1 MTESGTS
8 PCFEAVSFL
17 LAAPAGVAAAGSLG
31 FEVGGAA
38 FTACG
43 TLPQL
48 DASNEASMAI
58 KRSAATELS
67 FMGNFV
73 SQNPKRSGHE
83 ICHCEMTGFQ
93 GVKSSAAGSRNVD
106 FSGVTQGHCSLS
118 DEPVHLS
125 VVGRL
130 EGFIQSRK
138 GAWREKVPKPVAPR
152 CR

>member
-1 MTESGTS
+1 
-8 PCFEAVSFL
+8 
-17 LAAPAGVAAAGSLG
+17 
-31 FEVGGAA
+31 
-38 FTACG
+38 
-43 TLPQL
+43 
-48 DASNEASMAI
+48 MAI

-130 EGFIQSRK
+130 GLYSEPEGSMAREGSEAGCATMPLKAVMPSSLPAATLTARSIHPGSAMRSHASPSRV
-138 GAWREKVPKPVAPR
+138 EKTSPEVVTPSRR
-152 CR
+152 CAAVS